1 MRKLLPDIVLSNLLV
16 KDSRV
21 KCSVILL
28 VYTRTEFVNQAL
40 LSLENQDI
48 DKNLFEVLII
58 SNVEIK
64 LERNYNLNMQIV
76 KSDRTTLAEKLAEGI
91 LLARN
96 PVVTFLEDDDLYCRE
111 RIFNV
116 KEAFEKYEGLTYY
129 HNASSH
135 FHISPRPGR
144 LCRHA
149 TKLNDI
155 NLAMRAGDINIIRDY
170 EKLLDKRRADFNL
183 SSMAFRKDFLLGY
196 ADLLSSLGTRYVDSF
211 LFFIAI
217 FTGNLILVDDRVL
230 TETRVH
236 LKNASQT
243 VKVDEIS
250 APENTCSEDMVK
262 VVSALGHLKI
272 LDEKLVKK
280 WLEIRSFDDIMKGNG
295 TSRRNALITI
305 INLLKRYRLSFAR
318 SDVAKKGVL
327 YVVSP
332 KFMRKMLDIFH
343 ST

>member
-1 MRKLLPDIVLSNLLV
+1 
-16 KDSRV
+16 
-21 KCSVILL
+21 
-28 VYTRTEFVNQAL
+28 
-40 LSLENQDI
+40 
-48 DKNLFEVLII
+48 
-58 SNVEIK
+58 
-64 LERNYNLNMQIV
+64 
-76 KSDRTTLAEKLAEGI
+76 
-91 LLARN
+91 
-96 PVVTFLEDDDLYCRE
+96 
-111 RIFNV
+111 
-116 KEAFEKYEGLTYY
+116 
-129 HNASSH
+129 
-135 FHISPRPGR
+135 
-144 LCRHA
+144 
-149 TKLNDI
+149 
-155 NLAMRAGDINIIRDY
+155 
-170 EKLLDKRRADFNL
+170 
-183 SSMAFRKDFLLGY
+183 MAFRKDFLLSY

-250 APENTCSEDMVK
+250 APEITWSEDMGK